1 MGIALISFALAVCCL
16 LGARRGGESSVVR
29 FKLYWAG
36 MCFIALAVGAA
47 YMQLLEWR
55 SPGEVAQYLPPYPC
69 ATICSRSPVPVDNAK
84 AWVFETS
91 HSPKAVADFYAK
103 IAQTNGWEM
112 KREVADKMEVLV
124 LRQYETVTTI
134 LAMPAAG
141 MPGNSGKTEITYLV
155 RAAAPRSD

>member
-1 MGIALISFALAVCCL
+1 MGIALISFALALCCSM
-16 LGARRGGESSVVR
+16 GARRAGAPSVIR

-36 MCFIALAVGAA
+36 MCFIALAVAAA
-47 YMQLLEWR
+47 YMELLEWR

-91 HSPKAVADFYAK
+91 HSPKTVADFYAK
-103 IAQTNGWEM
+103 IAHTNGWEM
-112 KREVADKMEVLV
+112 KREAADKMEVLV

-134 LAMPAAG
+134 LAMPASRS
-141 MPGNSGKTEITYLV
+141 PGKGGKTEITYLV

>member
-1 MGIALISFALAVCCL
+1 MGIALISFALAACCL
-16 LGARRGGESSVVR
+16 WGARRGGESSVVR

-47 YMQLLEWR
+47 YVRLLEWR
-55 SPGEVAQYLPPYPC
+55 SPGEVAQYLPPYPR

-84 AWVFETS
+84 AWVFETP
-91 HSPKAVADFYAK
+91 HSPKVVADFYAK
-103 IAQTNGWEM
+103 IAHTNGWEM
-112 KREVADKMEVLV
+112 KREAADKMEVLV

-134 LAMPAAG
+134 LAMPASG
-141 MPGNSGKTEITYLV
+141 TPGRGSKTEITYLV